1 MSKIRLRRFA
11 QRFTE
16 NISTLH
22 SALETV
28 DNAPGGFIHWTDLV
42 KKMHASNPSMWQI
55 NTMICYLRRE
65 HYLHRPKR
73 GVYTMSKRGAALLE
87 ALNDPAHREAST

>member
-1 MSKIRLRRFA
+1 MSKVRQRRFA

-16 NISTLH
+16 NISTLR

-28 DNAPGGFIHWTDLV
+28 DEAPGGSIHWTDLV
-42 KKMHASNPSMWQI
+42 KKMCSVNPSMWQI

-65 HYLHRPKR
+65 HYLRRPER

-87 ALNDPAHREAST
+87 ALNDPAHREASM